1 MLFQSQPEM
10 KENQRKSVLMSFLLQ
25 RFLDALGYTFE
36 PFRVY
41 LLGNELLGNPLMLTG
56 PSYDLERLVVLE
68 VIKQWN

>member
-1 MLFQSQPEM
+1 
-10 KENQRKSVLMSFLLQ
+10 MSFLLQ
-25 RFLDALGYTFE
+25 RFLDALGYTIE

-68 VIKQWN
+68 VIKQ